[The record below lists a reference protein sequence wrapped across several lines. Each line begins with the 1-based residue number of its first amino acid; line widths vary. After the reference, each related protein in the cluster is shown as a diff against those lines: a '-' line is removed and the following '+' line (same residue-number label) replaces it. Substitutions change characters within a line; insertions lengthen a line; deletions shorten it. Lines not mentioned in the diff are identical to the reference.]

1 LLTISSGPGAL
12 QQGDAIFALQ
22 GSRWP
27 VIVRRIREINEWQL
41 LGVAYINGIR
51 NGEAAKK
58 YEDAIKSL
66 TTFIIR

>member
-1 LLTISSGPGAL
+1 MLATSSGPGTL

-27 VIVRRIREINEWQL
+27 VILRRIGEVKEWQL
-41 LGVAYINGIR
+41 LGVAYINGIM
-51 NGEAAKK
+51 NGEAAEK

-66 TTFIIR
+66 MTFIIR

>member
-27 VIVRRIREINEWQL
+27 VVLRRIGEVNERQL
-41 LGVAYINGIR
+41 LGVAYVNGIT
-51 NGEAAKK
+51 NGEAAEK

-66 TTFIIR
+66 MTFIIR